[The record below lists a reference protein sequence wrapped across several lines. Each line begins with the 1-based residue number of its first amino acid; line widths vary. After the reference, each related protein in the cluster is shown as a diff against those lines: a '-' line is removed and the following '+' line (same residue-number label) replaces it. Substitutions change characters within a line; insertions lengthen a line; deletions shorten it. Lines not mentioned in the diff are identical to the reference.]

1 MHNELQKLFDDL
13 EQLNGRIAQSGHS
26 PDMSETN
33 DPALALV
40 RIVKGL
46 SPDTW
51 KKMQGQEQFPQ
62 WLAVPIRQSTGTS
75 LQLIQE
81 QLDTLT
87 FQKDHDSLTGLPNRN
102 VFDMALERELERAY
116 RFKTPV
122 SLCILDLDDFK
133 KINDTY
139 GHFCGDQVLK
149 AFAGVLTNILRQI
162 DVAARIGG
170 EEFALIFTGTGMVRS
185 QQLIHRLQTG
195 IRALQVAC
203 PDIPTPIHI
212 TCSIGLATT
221 RGRKRISFASF
232 FQAADQALY
241 QAKTKGKN
249 TFETAPLL
257 DLPPIRQDTLV
268 LQEEKQ
274 FLFAKKNSQ

>member
-1 MHNELQKLFDDL
+1 MYNELQKLFDDL
-13 EQLNGRIAQSGHS
+13 EHLNGRIAQSVQATDISG
-26 PDMSETN
+26 TN

-40 RIVKGL
+40 RIVKGM

-51 KKMQGQEQFPQ
+51 KTMQGQEQFPQ
-62 WLAVPIRQSTGTS
+62 WLAIPVQQNTKTS
-75 LQLIQE
+75 LQIIQE
-81 QLDTLT
+81 QLDSLA
-87 FQKDHDSLTGLPNRN
+87 FQKDHDPLTGLPNRN
-102 VFDMALERELERAY
+102 VFDIAMERELERAY

-139 GHFCGDQVLK
+139 GHLCGDLVLK
-149 AFAGVLTNILRQI
+149 AFAGVLTEVLRQI

-170 EEFALIFTGTGMVRS
+170 EEFGLIFTGTGMVRS

-195 IRALQVAC
+195 IRSLQVAC
-203 PDIPTPIHI
+203 PELPAPIKV

-221 RGRKRISFASF
+221 RGRKRIPSASF

-241 QAKTKGKN
+241 QAKAKGKN

-257 DLPPIRQDTLV
+257 DLPPIRQETLV

-274 FLFAKKNSQ
+274 FLFAKKNNQ